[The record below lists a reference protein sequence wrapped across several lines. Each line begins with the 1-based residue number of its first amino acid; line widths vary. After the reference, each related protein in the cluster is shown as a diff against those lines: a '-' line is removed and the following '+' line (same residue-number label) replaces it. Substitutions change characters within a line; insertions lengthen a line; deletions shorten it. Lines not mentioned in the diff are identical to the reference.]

1 MTQSYQKL
9 EAIEVSFDDENLVA
23 NAGLLLVSTL
33 ASKLGLADVI
43 TDKVDLTGRVG
54 GANPASKSLTLI
66 HAMVAGASHIDHVDM
81 LRAGASS
88 KVLPFHVAAPS
99 TLGTYL
105 RSFTFGHVRQL
116 DEVIEE
122 ELAKAW
128 SLGMAPG
135 DDPLV
140 IDIDSTICEVSGYHK
155 QGAAYGYTKKL
166 GYHPILAVRSD
177 TGEVLHCRMRKGSA
191 NTQRGT
197 KRFVQELIPRCRRAG
212 ANGKIT
218 IRFDSGYQSE
228 ATLKEL
234 ERLGISYT
242 MAVHANAKGIKS
254 LVEAIDSDS
263 WTPIDYTENG
273 EAQVA
278 ETTYKG
284 RRLIIRRTRLI
295 GDQAELFPNWRYF
308 GFVTDLE
315 GPAIE
320 VDQFHRNR
328 ARIELSIKDLKEG
341 AGMEHVPSG
350 KFHANGAWL
359 AHAVIAH
366 NLIRQASYLG
376 EITPAESMVIAR
388 SFRRNFISLVGR
400 LVNRSGK
407 ITLRTPAR
415 WPWAGAFMSALI
427 TLRALEPVPI

>member
-9 EAIEVSFDDENLVA
+9 EAIEVAFDDENLVA

-43 TDKVDLTGRVG
+43 ADKVDLTGRVG

-88 KVLPFHVAAPS
+88 KLLPFHVAAPS

-234 ERLGISYT
+234 ERLGVSYT

-254 LVEAIDSDS
+254 LVEDIDSDS

>member
-1 MTQSYQKL
+1 MTRSYQNS
-9 EAIEVSFDDENLVA
+9 EAIEVTFDDENLVA

-43 TDKVDLTGRVG
+43 ADKVDLTGRVG

-88 KVLPFHVAAPS
+88 KLLPFHVAAPS

-122 ELAKAW
+122 ELTRAW
-128 SLGMAPG
+128 AMGLAPG

-234 ERLGISYT
+234 GRLGISYT
-242 MAVHANAKGIKS
+242 MAVRANAKGIRS

-263 WTPIDYTENG
+263 WTPIDYTDNG

-295 GDQAELFPNWRYF
+295 GDQAELFPSWRYF

-315 GPAIE
+315 GSAVE
-320 VDQFHRNR
+320 LDQFHRNR

-350 KFHANGAWL
+350 KFDANSAWL
-359 AHAVIAH
+359 AHAVLAH

-388 SFRRNFISLVGR
+388 SFRNH
-400 LVNRSGK
+400 
-407 ITLRTPAR
+407 
-415 WPWAGAFMSALI
+415 
-427 TLRALEPVPI
+427 

>member
-1 MTQSYQKL
+1 
-9 EAIEVSFDDENLVA
+9 
-23 NAGLLLVSTL
+23 
-33 ASKLGLADVI
+33 
-43 TDKVDLTGRVG
+43 
-54 GANPASKSLTLI
+54 
-66 HAMVAGASHIDHVDM
+66 MVAGASHIDHIDM

-88 KVLPFHVAAPS
+88 KLLPFHVAAPS

-122 ELAKAW
+122 ELTRAW
-128 SLGMAPG
+128 AMGLAPG

-166 GYHPILAVRSD
+166 GYHPLLAVRSD
-177 TGEVLHCRMRKGSA
+177 TGEVLHQRMRKGSA

-197 KRFVQELIPRCRRAG
+197 KRFVQELIARCRRIG
-212 ANGKIT
+212 ATGNIT
-218 IRFDSGYQSE
+218 IRFDSGYQSD

-234 ERLGISYT
+234 ERLKVSYT

-254 LVEAIDSDS
+254 LVEDISKDC

-308 GFVTDLE
+308 GFVTDLLGSAVE
-315 GPAIE
+315 L
-320 VDQFHRNR
+320 DQFHRNR

-366 NLIRQASYLG
+366 NLTRQVSYLG
-376 EITPAESMVIAR
+376 TITPRESMVIAR
-388 SFRRNFISLVGR
+388 SFRNHFISLVGR

-407 ITLRTPAR
+407 LTLRTPAR
-415 WPWAGAFMSALI
+415 WPWAKAFMRALS
-427 TLRALEPVPI
+427 TLRALEPVLI

>member
-1 MTQSYQKL
+1 MKQFYHTPA
-9 EAIEVSFDDENLVA
+9 AIEVTFDDENLVA

-88 KVLPFHVAAPS
+88 KLLPFHVAAPS

-116 DEVIEE
+116 DEVIEA

-128 SLGMAPG
+128 SFGMAPG
-135 DDPLV
+135 DDPLI

-177 TGEVLHCRMRKGSA
+177 TGEVLHSRMRKGSA

-263 WTPIDYTENG
+263 WTPIDYTDNG

-295 GDQAELFPNWRYF
+295 GDQAELFPSWRYF

-315 GPAIE
+315 GSAVE

-415 WPWAGAFMSALI
+415 WPWVGAFMSALI

>member
-9 EAIEVSFDDENLVA
+9 EAIEVAFDDENLVA

-43 TDKVDLTGRVG
+43 ADKVDLTGRVG

-88 KVLPFHVAAPS
+88 KLLPFHVAAPS

-122 ELAKAW
+122 ELTRAW
-128 SLGMAPG
+128 AMGLAPG

-177 TGEVLHCRMRKGSA
+177 GEVLHCRMRKGSA

-197 KRFVQELIPRCRRAG
+197 KRFVQELIARCRRIG
-212 ANGKIT
+212 ATGKIT
-218 IRFDSGYQSE
+218 IRFDSGVS
-228 ATLKEL
+228 
-234 ERLGISYT
+234 
-242 MAVHANAKGIKS
+242 
-254 LVEAIDSDS
+254 
-263 WTPIDYTENG
+263 
-273 EAQVA
+273 
-278 ETTYKG
+278 
-284 RRLIIRRTRLI
+284 IRC
-295 GDQAELFPNWRYF
+295 
-308 GFVTDLE
+308 DLE
-315 GPAIE
+315 GVRTSRYLLHHGGSCKRQGDKVAGRG
-320 VDQFHRNR
+320 DQ
-328 ARIELSIKDLKEG
+328 
-341 AGMEHVPSG
+341 
-350 KFHANGAWL
+350 
-359 AHAVIAH
+359 
-366 NLIRQASYLG
+366 
-376 EITPAESMVIAR
+376 
-388 SFRRNFISLVGR
+388 
-400 LVNRSGK
+400 
-407 ITLRTPAR
+407 
-415 WPWAGAFMSALI
+415 
-427 TLRALEPVPI
+427 

>member
-1 MTQSYQKL
+1 MSKSYHTPD
-9 EAIEVSFDDENLVA
+9 AIEVTFDDENLVA

-33 ASKLGLADVI
+33 ASKLGLDALI
-43 TDKVDLTGRVG
+43 SERVDLTGRVG

-66 HAMVAGASHIDHVDM
+66 HAMIAGASHIDHIDM

-88 KVLPFHVAAPS
+88 KLLPFHVAAPS

-166 GYHPILAVRSD
+166 GYHPLLAVRSD
-177 TGEVLHCRMRKGSA
+177 TGEVLHQRMRKGSA

-197 KRFVQELIPRCRRAG
+197 KRFVQELIARCRRIG
-212 ANGKIT
+212 ATGKIT
-218 IRFDSGYQSE
+218 IRFDSGYQSD

-254 LVEAIDSDS
+254 LVEEIDTDS
-263 WTPIDYTENG
+263 WVAIDYTENG

-284 RRLIIRRTRLI
+284 RRLIVRRTRLI
-295 GDQAELFPNWRYF
+295 GNQAELFPNWRYF

-315 GPAIE
+315 GSAVE

-366 NLIRQASYLG
+366 NLTRQVSYLG
-376 EITPAESMVIAR
+376 TITPRESMVIAR
-388 SFRRNFISLVGR
+388 TFRNHFISLVGR

-415 WPWAGAFMSALI
+415 WPWAGAFMRALI

>member
-1 MTQSYQKL
+1 MKQFYHTPA
-9 EAIEVSFDDENLVA
+9 AIEVTFDDENLVA

-81 LRAGASS
+81 LRSGASS
-88 KVLPFHVAAPS
+88 KLLPFRVAAPS

-105 RSFTFGHVRQL
+105 RSFTSCHVRQL
-116 DEVIEE
+116 DEVIEA
-122 ELAKAW
+122 ELTKAW
-128 SLGMAPG
+128 SFGMAPG

-140 IDIDSTICEVSGYHK
+140 IDIDSTICEVSGYNK

-177 TGEVLHCRMRKGSA
+177 TGEVLHSRMRKGSA

-234 ERLGISYT
+234 ERLGVSYT
-242 MAVHANAKGIKS
+242 MAVHANAKGIRS
-254 LVEAIDSDS
+254 LAEDIDSES
-263 WTPIDYTENG
+263 WTPIDYTDNG

-315 GPAIE
+315 DPAIE
-320 VDQFHRNR
+320 LDQFHRNR

-350 KFHANGAWL
+350 KFDANSAWL
-359 AHAVIAH
+359 AHAVLAH

-388 SFRRNFISLVGR
+388 SFRNHFISLVGR

-415 WPWAGAFMSALI
+415 WPWAKAFIRALI